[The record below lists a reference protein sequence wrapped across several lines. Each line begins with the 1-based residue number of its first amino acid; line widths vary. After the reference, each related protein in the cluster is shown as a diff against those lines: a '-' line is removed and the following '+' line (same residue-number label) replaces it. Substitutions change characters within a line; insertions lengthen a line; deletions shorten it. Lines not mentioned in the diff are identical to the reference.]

1 MNNRLTSSSRRLSVF
16 HSVTNRILLNRSSFE
31 SVIRNTYCN
40 AWWSGTG
47 IESLS
52 QSIHATGDV
61 TNSTVHFLASSL
73 TVCASLDYRA
83 LKEASGTTFSYTNSL
98 TTNRS
103 YLFSSSYLPA
113 YSDAYLI
120 LDIVRLGIEMTC
132 SRSSFRIGCRAM
144 TSTMHFVDPGCSQ
157 YMCVHAVLDL
167 LVPEVGDFPIKFDFL
182 LWWLAWGH
190 LSCCALLLVRSLV
203 QASIIGLPDKVTRG
217 LDFSHFGNLAFLPQ
231 G

>member
-1 MNNRLTSSSRRLSVF
+1 MVKRYWNRKSISIYPCDRWCHKQHGTLSRLVPHRLRLSWLQGTERGERHYVF
-16 HSVTNRILLNRSSFE
+16 LYKQSDDKSILL
-31 SVIRNTYCN
+31 I
-40 AWWSGTG
+40 
-47 IESLS
+47 
-52 QSIHATGDV
+52 
-61 TNSTVHFLASSL
+61 
-73 TVCASLDYRA
+73 
-83 LKEASGTTFSYTNSL
+83 
-98 TTNRS
+98 
-103 YLFSSSYLPA
+103 SSYLPA

-190 LSCCALLLVRSLV
+190 LRCCALLLVRSLV